1 MICHLARAKEVG
13 NLGGDIVIF
22 TGLESIF
29 EHGKGAVNK
38 SESVPQCVE
47 CLCRG
52 PDMLHIGSLLGCT
65 LDGTGSNVG

>member
-29 EHGKGAVNK
+29 EHGKG
-38 SESVPQCVE
+38 
-47 CLCRG
+47 RG
-52 PDMLHIGSLLGCT
+52 E
-65 LDGTGSNVG
+65 